1 VYNIPIRFKN
11 KELKMSNNINTQV
24 LEQIA
29 EEVNELSSMSVVN
42 ELGMVP
48 IADSFD
54 EFLALTDM
62 QFLREKLVMQR
73 FEEVSI

>member
-1 VYNIPIRFKN
+1 
-11 KELKMSNNINTQV
+11 MSNNINDQI

-48 IADSFD
+48 LTDSFD
-54 EFLALTDM
+54 EFLAFADM
-62 QFLREKLVMQR
+62 DMLRERLVMQR
-73 FEEVSI
+73 FEEMSR

>member
-1 VYNIPIRFKN
+1 
-11 KELKMSNNINTQV
+11 MSNNINTQV

-54 EFLALTDM
+54 EFLAFADM
-62 QFLREKLVMQR
+62 DMLRERLVMQR
-73 FEEVSI
+73 FEEMSR

>member
-1 VYNIPIRFKN
+1 
-11 KELKMSNNINTQV
+11 MSNNINDQI

-54 EFLALTDM
+54 EFLAFADM
-62 QFLREKLVMQR
+62 DMLRERLVMQR
-73 FEEVSI
+73 FEEMGA

>member
-1 VYNIPIRFKN
+1 
-11 KELKMSNNINTQV
+11 MSNNINDQI

-48 IADSFD
+48 LTDSFD
-54 EFLALTDM
+54 EFLAFADM
-62 QFLREKLVMQR
+62 DMLRERLVMQR
-73 FEEVSI
+73 FEERCI

>member
-1 VYNIPIRFKN
+1 
-11 KELKMSNNINTQV
+11 MSNNINDQI

-48 IADSFD
+48 LTDSFD
-54 EFLALTDM
+54 EFLAFADM
-62 QFLREKLVMQR
+62 DKLRERLVMQR
-73 FEEVSI
+73 FEERCV

>member
-1 VYNIPIRFKN
+1 
-11 KELKMSNNINTQV
+11 MSNNINDQI

-42 ELGMVP
+42 ELGIVP

-54 EFLALTDM
+54 EFLAFADM
-62 QFLREKLVMQR
+62 DMLRERLVMQR
-73 FEEVSI
+73 FEERCV